1 MATTWQYLGN
11 DMAMW
16 WHCTILVHFAAPALL
31 FFFDRRGTTALGG
44 LGFGSSVSTASF
56 MSPAPI
62 SLAADIHKQGLNGCQ
77 QASATSERT
86 RKMTRTRRWKSKRE
100 KEQKEEEED
109 NDEDEEK
116 E

>member
-11 DMAMW
+11 DMGGMAESLCIW
-16 WHCTILVHFAAPALL
+16 LRLL
-31 FFFDRRGTTALGG
+31 FFWFERRGTTALGG

-62 SLAADIHKQGLNGCQ
+62 SLAADIHKQGANGCQ

-86 RKMTRTRRWKSKRE
+86 KKMTRTRRWKSKRE
-100 KEQKEEEED
+100 KTQEEEEEEED
-109 NDEDEEK
+109 KDEEK

>member
-16 WHCTILVHFAAPALL
+16 WHCTILVHFAAPAPF
-31 FFFDRRGTTALGG
+31 FFFDRRGTTAFGG

-62 SLAADIHKQGLNGCQ
+62 SLAADIHKQGLSGCQ
-77 QASATSERT
+77 QASATSE
-86 RKMTRTRRWKSKRE
+86 SKRN
-100 KEQKEEEED
+100 KKQKEEEEK
-109 NDEDEEK
+109 DEL
-116 E
+116 